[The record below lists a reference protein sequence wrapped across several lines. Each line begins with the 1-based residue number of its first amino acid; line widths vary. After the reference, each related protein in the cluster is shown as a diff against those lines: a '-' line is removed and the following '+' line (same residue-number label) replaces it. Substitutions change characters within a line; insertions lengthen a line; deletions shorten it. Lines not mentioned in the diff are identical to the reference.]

1 MSYIK
6 GKYKTSIFESNSGYK
21 VGLFKVQ
28 ETDDN
33 EIEENKT
40 LTFTGYFTE
49 LNTED
54 TYIFYGNYIF
64 HDRYGYQ
71 FSVTNYEKIMPTGKE
86 AIIDFLSSSYIKGC
100 GEATAKS
107 IYKIFKDET
116 LSKIKESKDNLLLVP
131 KMTEKKATTIYNS
144 VCKYFEKDEE
154 IIKIKNMGFSIKET
168 MALINIYG
176 EQTLNVI
183 EKDIYNL
190 LVKIDFKKL
199 DHIFLN
205 NNDKEDPRRIK
216 ACIIQSMK
224 NTSFALGDIYLSK
237 EEITKYVK
245 EQYKINCD
253 LTPYFEEL
261 FNIKKIMIQDDK
273 YYLIEDYLD
282 ELYIAKNIPALMKPS
297 KINLTKFDNVIKEV
311 EEYLHITYN
320 NEQKNAIW
328 TSLANNISIITGGP
342 GTGKTTIIKGIINAY
357 AIINKLDNSSMNRHL
372 LLLAPTGRAS
382 KRMSETSGYG
392 ASTIHRF
399 LKWDKENNIFGI
411 NELNQ
416 LHYNLIIIDET
427 SMIDNHL
434 FASLLKGLDLTN
446 TQIILV
452 GDEYQLPSVGPGLI
466 LSDLIRSNLPHVSLE
481 QIYRQSDNSYIPELA
496 KNIKNTNIDS
506 SIKQKRDDFSF
517 IECPKEDIK
526 SVMIKV
532 LEKMNDKKIP
542 ETAIQILAPMYK
554 GENGIDNLNI
564 ILQDF
569 FNPNDNQKQEVI
581 IGPITYREN
590 DKVLNLVND
599 VDNNIYNGDIGYIDS
614 ININSKKD
622 FIVVNYDGNYVSY
635 KKEDIN
641 TITHAYAISIHK
653 SQGSEFSY
661 VVMPISLSYSR
672 MLYNKLLYTG
682 VSRAKKSLILIGS
695 LEAFNKSIY
704 NNYSYQRKTTL
715 TEKIMNTLNN

>member
-176 EQTLNVI
+176 EQTLNII

-237 EEITKYVK
+237 EEITKYVQ

-357 AIINKLDNSSMNRHL
+357 AIINKLDNTSMNRHL

-526 SVMIKV
+526 NIMIKV

-542 ETAIQILAPMYK
+542 ENAIQILAPMYK